1 MSQSYPHLFSP
12 FRLRG
17 LEIRNRILS
26 TGHDTD
32 LGRHGLPSEA
42 LIAYQRA
49 RAKGGVGLIIVQ
61 VVAVHETARYTSE
74 VLMGTSDAHIAA
86 FRPLFQAIRAE
97 GTTAFVQLFHPG
109 RELLGRRD
117 GIQQAAYAPSSA
129 PTERFRIVPRALSTG
144 EVEEIIEGYGQA
156 ARRMAEAGAQGVEIV
171 ASHGYLPTQFLNPL
185 TNQREDRF
193 GGSPENRLRFLEEVV
208 AAVRRYAPP
217 ELILGLRLSGNEYE
231 ATGIEEGEML
241 GLCRRL
247 KNSFDYF
254 NVIGG
259 TSASTSGAIHI
270 VPPMSV
276 ANGYLAPFAGALKQA
291 IGKPVFV
298 AGRINQPQEA
308 ERILA
313 EGAADLCG
321 MTRALI
327 CDPEM
332 PNKAKAGLSEDI
344 RACIACNQ
352 ACIGHAQLGLS
363 ISCIQHPETGREI
376 EYGLR
381 GRAARPLKVIVVG
394 GGPGGMKAAAVAA
407 ECGHQVTLY
416 ERARRLG
423 GQALLAQLLPHRA
436 EFGGIVTN
444 LAREMALAGV
454 DVRTG
459 VEATASLIA
468 REKPDHV
475 ILATGTRPRL
485 PVIEGGEGIQIL
497 HAHDVIGKRS
507 RTGARVVIYD
517 WLADWTGV
525 GIAEQLAGEG
535 VHVRLAV
542 NAPCA
547 AFAIQNYT
555 RDAAIARLFKLGV
568 EIIPFMRLYGAE
580 ARTAY
585 FVHTPSQES
594 LVMEDVDTI
603 VAVYPGEPEDALA
616 AALTAAGIPVHL
628 IGDALAPRTAEEA
641 VFEGLKAATELSVQE
656 GKA

>member
-1 MSQSYPHLFSP
+1 MSERFPHLFSP

-17 LEIRNRILS
+17 IEIRNRILS

-32 LGRHGLPSEA
+32 LGRHGLPGEA

-49 RAKGGVGLIIVQ
+49 RAKGGAGLIIVQ
-61 VVAVHETARYTSE
+61 VVAVHESARYTAE
-74 VLMGTSDAHIAA
+74 VLMGTSDAAIPA

-97 GTTAFVQLFHPG
+97 GAAAFVQLFHPG

-117 GIQQAAYAPSSA
+117 GILQPAYAPSSA
-129 PTERFRIVPRALSTG
+129 PTERFRIAPRAFSTG

-171 ASHGYLPTQFLNPL
+171 ASHGYLPSQFLNPL
-185 TNQREDRF
+185 TNQRADRF
-193 GGSPENRLRFLEEVV
+193 GGSPENRLRFMEEVV
-208 AAVRRYAPP
+208 AAVRRHAPP
-217 ELILGLRLSGNEYE
+217 EMVLGLRFSGNEYE

-241 GLCRRL
+241 ALCRRL
-247 KNSFDYF
+247 KDRFDYF

-259 TSASTSGAIHI
+259 TSASASGAIHI
-270 VPPMSV
+270 VPPMSI
-276 ANGYLAPFAGALKQA
+276 ANGYLAPFAGTLKQA

-332 PNKAKAGLSEDI
+332 PNKARAGRSEDI

-352 ACIGHAQLGLS
+352 ACIGHAQLGIS
-363 ISCIQHPETGREI
+363 ISCIQHPETGREV
-376 EYGLR
+376 EYGTR
-381 GRAARPLKVIVVG
+381 PRAAQPRKVMVVG
-394 GGPGGMKAAAVAA
+394 GGPGGMKAAAAAA
-407 ECGHQVTLY
+407 ECGHRVTLY

-444 LAREMALAGV
+444 LAREMELAGV
-454 DVRTG
+454 SVKTG
-459 VEATASLIA
+459 TEVTSSLIA
-468 REKPDHV
+468 AEAPDAV
-475 ILATGTRPRL
+475 ILATGSHPRL
-485 PVIEGGEGIQIL
+485 PPIEGGEGIQIL
-497 HAHDVIGKRS
+497 HAHEVLEKRAA
-507 RTGARVVIYD
+507 TGARLVIYD

-525 GIAEQLAGEG
+525 GLAEKLAASGA
-535 VHVRLAV
+535 HVRLAV

-555 RDAAIARLFKLGV
+555 RDAAIARLFRLGV

-580 ARTAY
+580 GRTAF

-594 LVMEDVDTI
+594 LVLEDVDTI
-603 VAVYPGEPEDALA
+603 IVNYPGEPENGLVAALA
-616 AALTAAGIPVHL
+616 ERGIEFHL
-628 IGDALAPRTAEEA
+628 VGDALTPRTAEEA
-641 VFEGLKAATELSVQE
+641 VFEGLKAAVSL
-656 GKA
+656 

>member
-109 RELLGRRD
+109 RELLARRD

-247 KNSFDYF
+247 KDSFDYF

-270 VPPMSV
+270 VPPMSI
-276 ANGYLAPFAGALKQA
+276 ANAYLAPFAGALKQA

-298 AGRINQPQEA
+298 AGRINQPQIA
-308 ERILA
+308 EQVLA
-313 EGAADLCG
+313 SGQADLCG
-321 MTRALI
+321 MTRAMI

-332 PNKAKAGLSEDI
+332 PAKTQAGKLDDI

-352 ACIGHAQLGLS
+352 ACIGHFHLGYA
-363 ISCIQHPETGREI
+363 ISCIQHPETGRELD
-376 EYGLR
+376 YGTVKPA
-381 GRAARPLKVIVVG
+381 GRRKRVLIAG
-394 GGPGGMKAAAVAA
+394 GGPGGMKAAAIAA
-407 ECGHQVTLY
+407 ARGHEVTLY
-416 ERARRLG
+416 EAAPRLG
-423 GQALLAQLLPHRA
+423 GQALLAQQLPGRA

-444 LAREMALAGV
+444 LAREMELAGV
-454 DVRTG
+454 KVVTNKAVDAALLAEVG
-459 VEATASLIA
+459 PEV
-468 REKPDHV
+468 V
-475 ILATGTRPRL
+475 ILATGARPRR
-485 PVIEGGEGIQIL
+485 PAIEGAESAHMVDVWQLLRGE
-497 HAHDVIGKRS
+497 VNV
-507 RTGARVVIYD
+507 GASVLV
-517 WLADWTGV
+517 ADWRCDWIGMGV
-525 GIAEQLAGEG
+525 AEKLARDGCR
-535 VHVRLAV
+535 VRLAINGYV
-542 NAPCA
+542 PGQR
-547 AFAIQNYT
+547 IQQYV
-555 RDAAIARLFKLGV
+555 RDQWNGTLHKLGV
-568 EIIPFMRLYGAE
+568 EVIPYARLYGADGE
-580 ARTAY
+580 TVYLQHTASGE
-585 FVHTPSQES
+585 PIICEG
-594 LVMEDVDTI
+594 VDT
-603 VAVYPGEPEDALA
+603 VVLALGHEQEAGLFDSLTDWPGEL
-616 AALTAAGIPVHL
+616 HR
-628 IGDALAPRTAEEA
+628 IGDCVAPRTAEEA
-641 VFEGLKAATELSVQE
+641 VLEGLKVASAI
-656 GKA
+656 